1 MDMGMLVMTGGQER
15 TETEYGDLLDR
26 ANFRLVKVAAT
37 ESPASILEAVPV

>member
-1 MDMGMLVMTGGQER
+1 MDMGMLVMTGGQKR
-15 TETEYGDLLDR
+15 TETENGDLLDR